1 MAEESVQ
8 PEVQDVNQE
17 APKTG
22 EIDKLFNVVSSK
34 GLYTKS
40 KDEFIQKYSTPES
53 VDKLFQVVSDKGLYT
68 KSKGDFYSKYYP
80 NLSSQKNTEQVG
92 GLTAYSDSRQKTIPT
107 EEIKRPS
114 KLTDYTSAPL
124 EMVSKAKA
132 TEVSRKPST
141 QPVRK
146 IATEEKAAAEGTSTN
161 LQLPTTLKGGQF
173 GIVAEPQQEG
183 ELQQKLQKREDDKQ
197 TAIKNSLLNQGI
209 KPNTQQYLQKERD
222 LNNQLSND
230 NLVVDKDN
238 SGEPKLFR
246 SEGFAETL
254 GKTIYNSFK
263 APIDA
268 YDVNKISDPN
278 QFVQKMNEQTEEES
292 SKPSKILGSGAEL
305 IGGVVKPIS
314 LLALN
319 AVAGG
324 MGTTAMVAEA
334 YYSALANEKRKLYI
348 AGKQQGLSDVDAAK
362 KAMDVATYT
371 ALPDAAMAFVMSGEL
386 GNLPKTV
393 PAVAD
398 NTFKNALIKS
408 GKSVLKIAA
417 LGGAS
422 EIGKIGVESLG
433 GYKETLPNAIGRV
446 WGSTAEWGKMDL
458 GFRIIGGI
466 IPAAGYLKAAAK
478 NWLKNVPEELIQLKS
493 EQYGDA
499 GEKIKQS
506 IADYKNAASNVE
518 GYVPDEHLASFAGK
532 IEKSNKLQDDIT
544 QKQLDKIGK
553 PEFVQNKIDEEISDI
568 QKQID
573 GINKEVNTAAKKGVE
588 PKEIDDA
595 TGIEA
600 GVEPKINVEPIKTE
614 TKLEKQAPEVQ
625 QPTETQKPTVEAIT
639 EVKPTTEKTETKTIE
654 EVTPVVE
661 EVKPTIAKE
670 EVKPVKEVYDRND
683 TPINIDDIGEGFV
696 LHRGGQEV
704 LDKGFHS
711 IDKIGAEGYAG
722 DEGKTTSSTIKKD
735 AKILKLVSG
744 DSENYS
750 DNAKDI
756 DEFYRI
762 IGEKERKK
770 GSEWA
775 TGENPSDITTRLWDN
790 KSAQEKLKKAGVD
803 IVIGNTIDGVDA
815 FVVNKDALE
824 PISKPKSETPKEQVN
839 AVAKNKTKKVKDND
853 NEQVIETVKSL
864 LQVIKSAEAR
874 LSEYPKEASM
884 QINEAIGLLKPFLD
898 LLPESE
904 KKSQLKQLTGTYPQ
918 LEGAKEQL
926 KPKEEKTT
934 ADTVHDD
941 LLTHL
946 GIIEEPKGETKP
958 AKKYTSKNIDTI
970 TEEGLNDTQK
980 KVVKDVKNVVKAVS
994 KLVEKTTGNPL
1005 EVNIHETP
1013 SSYEKAVIDA
1023 GGTKQDST
1031 TKGFY
1036 LDADGTIHL
1045 NMERVTTDTMLHEG
1059 FHPVLD
1065 YMAKNRPDIIDNL
1078 HSQLEGLKG
1087 GKEVIDNAN
1096 KLYEGS
1102 DATTIKKEAIT
1113 DFIAKVA
1120 DGTIKIDK
1128 TNFQKVKDFFVNAV
1142 NKLGFELGKDINTI
1156 TDLKKLAELVSEKF
1170 TKGEEIEIK
1179 NGSKA
1184 NSSERVQ
1191 FQSDFKHQESGIEW
1205 KYFKNSKE
1213 FKKLVDDGYV
1223 TFDKN
1228 IDDFKGAVVL
1238 HAPDAGF
1245 SGQILKDGQL
1255 IANGKG
1261 GMYYPMVFHENGDFW
1276 AATSRGASKLAET
1289 LNEARKKSPDGKV
1302 RMVLISAPIDKLM
1315 SSSLNGIGLVDILTS
1330 KAFSEKSGITP
1341 EQLRKAIIKGIKTTE
1356 KLKNEN
1362 KDGMKPSQ
1370 KPLPKITG
1378 NETMADLHIKLKDFY
1393 PAENSDF
1400 PVRKSLNQ
1408 NILEGIASYSSS
1420 PKVAKQLAEFL
1431 GAGTFNE
1438 KLKST
1443 GGKLSRANL
1452 TQGFSNIL
1460 AEPTLRGEQSGKMY
1474 AIIEL
1479 GADVK
1484 PVKTSEHESYPYTLR
1499 STDANEK
1506 PTIHILSQRDYWYN
1520 HVNDENGNSIASN
1533 KEKQASM
1540 LPASAGISSVVN
1552 LNPTK
1557 TEGVSPLAEKAK
1569 PQFSREENENEDIVS
1584 ASVNVAPLYSTRV
1597 DSPEQAALLQNSEF
1611 YKEFKNKNEKLAGYF
1626 NLKVDNQKDGIG
1638 GFAGVSEVTTVVNV
1652 TGKFEDIVKYAA
1664 INGSLTPEVQESTI
1678 AGMYVEKGSK
1688 YHNADKIEVG
1698 INDMKA
1704 AMRAVKDAGFDENGY
1719 TLLNDEISFF
1729 NIHEFK
1735 IDGFEEKINI
1745 FESKYKEYGG
1755 QITRE
1760 DYHAVRSEYIDAER
1774 RKAIIS
1780 KIDGE
1785 GLQREQDR
1793 TGLRN
1798 ELENAKER
1806 NENFLNWKKIN
1817 ESDAAIEY
1825 RDLRQKQLELADK
1838 GESLSDKDDARIKEL
1853 EGKLSEPLASIISS
1867 DKKQYEKAKKEID
1880 TIANDVASLVAGGFK
1895 SEFGIKR
1902 PSRAAVK
1909 VVRWYDVQP
1918 NLLADGARAN
1928 VIVNTNADADFLF
1941 NEIKRRFNSTLN
1953 RNEGETT
1960 NLGYP
1965 KRLIELRTKS
1975 GKIAEIQ
1982 VMTPQGYLAKDGISH
1997 FPEDAKSKAK
2007 ESLKEVRNKLG
2018 WDIPDGVGHYFY
2030 EIHRDPNVPKS
2041 LKIQAEELSNKYYKA
2056 FLDSESKLTD
2066 SEFRKDITNFKD
2078 KVDAANKSKW
2088 DNGNEGKSPKTLDKY
2103 LEQPI
2108 LENKQQF
2115 SKEDQDSKIK
2125 DFIEI
2130 QRQKGI
2136 SDKDIQ
2142 AGLEKASEKIGID
2155 KAKIDELMSTP
2166 KVKEKGDLQ
2175 SQYDSIKSEK
2185 AKKKFITKNFGEVSD
2200 EQLSDI
2206 VKNNTDLQ
2214 TIKDKIDA
2222 IQKSGAGEVLQR
2234 KQEGDGSQGGKRG
2247 GMEQG
2252 EQGNETT
2259 TEKNGE
2265 ENGNGQRVGISH
2277 KSLTELADKLGLEQP
2292 QTGDV
2297 LTPEEYS
2304 ERGKLLIKNGAD
2316 PIKAAEEFKKDNKV
2330 NSDIISVARAH
2341 FNELIRDANDAR
2353 IKFGI
2358 GSEEYKKSIKEAND
2372 WAKNVVKP
2380 MGTAFGEIGRS
2391 LQGQVDLDTGNF
2403 VSVSMAVQE
2412 KTGKDLST
2420 EQTKE
2425 VERLTKN
2432 VSDLNNKIQDLE
2444 KKLTDTISKGEKTEP
2459 KAKEGIKEKSKEIAN
2474 VIRKGKLSRP
2484 DIFSSAS
2491 PASLVWDAAV
2501 EITAK
2506 TVEVSGDIAQAI
2518 ADGLEH
2524 IKNSDWYKN
2533 SDSDKQKAAQK
2544 AFRDFVQNQDIK
2556 IKFAEKK
2563 DNKFTTEEAKSI
2575 WEYAKEEYLDK
2586 GSDYREMLNG
2596 VSKDLGLNRDQVRTA
2611 ISQPKG
2617 AKEITDEM
2625 YRNINKRN
2633 NAINEAKQ
2641 WVEEQGNSK
2650 IKNFRKSIPS
2660 AFFKLKT
2667 FGHGTVGGI
2676 THAGTNIFQPSKWK
2690 SYLPFFAKQFKYAF
2704 GDTAK
2709 YEMAM
2714 EDLKNDPQFTFWQ
2727 RAGLAVDPKIKYDD
2741 YQGNYVDAEGKIN
2754 GIKKLFNRLGVT
2766 GDRGFNALKVYRLD
2780 LAKGFYDRLSNE
2792 EKADPNTAKEIAKL
2806 VNHSTGTSELD
2817 LGRGRISKIVNTTF
2831 FAPKLEASRWQGL
2844 IGDPV
2849 KAAKTFTNWKE
2860 ASPAEKAGAKLVAR
2874 NAGEKIA
2881 TYVALLAANSA
2892 LLSLMGSKQK
2902 INYTNPLSSD
2912 WLKFKTGGGKT
2923 LDVTG
2928 GTLASM
2934 KLLGTLLDNTVI
2946 GYTGNKK
2953 QLWKKPAEKDYQ
2965 TILTQARYKL
2975 SPFASTIADI
2985 VETTDAMGRPL
2996 PYSHVKPKKGETQ
3009 YTIGSYI
3016 VQQQAPIPVS
3026 AGVREAIGSMKERG
3040 MTNLQIEDVL
3050 MGTLYFTVEGFTGA
3064 KLGNEPKKKK

>member
-8 PEVQDVNQE
+8 PVVQDVNQE
-17 APKTG
+17 APQTG
-22 EIDKLFNVVSSK
+22 DIDKLFNVVSSK

-40 KDEFIQKYSTPES
+40 KDEFIQKYSTPENI
-53 VDKLFQVVSDKGLYT
+53 DKLFQVVSDKGLYT

-80 NLSSQKNTEQVG
+80 NLSSQPKTEQQVQPIQNAININQPTPIIQNVPKETSPYLKGLDFKTITDAIKADKSQQEQQNSTIGALYNSVVG
-92 GLTAYSDSRQKTIPT
+92 GLGEAATGFLNRAAQSVPSSMGSVGGAPSGTMAGTTEDRAMAAKGIALATSDLIDKARTNASSRENEQSFNFDTNKGIIHNAKSLAFQLPRLAVDLGLGALTGGGSFFAQGEGAAL
-107 EEIKRPS
+107 EELKNNPEAD
-114 KLTDYTSAPL
+114 KLT
-124 EMVSKAKA
+124 
-132 TEVSRKPST
+132 
-141 QPVRK
+141 
-146 IATEEKAAAEGTSTN
+146 
-161 LQLPTTLKGGQF
+161 
-173 GIVAEPQQEG
+173 
-183 ELQQKLQKREDDKQ
+183 
-197 TAIKNSLLNQGI
+197 
-209 KPNTQQYLQKERD
+209 PNTQAGYVTTVGIVNGVLMKLGFDKIFKATGLED
-222 LNNQLSND
+222 LAAKRIINEVTSDLVKKGVKATTKDIEDAALRKATSFMTKANNVGIGALKSTLTGGGIGVVQAASDDAIKL
-230 NLVVDKDN
+230 LVDKASGVDVFN
-238 SGEPKLFR
+238 SEDIKENFPKHLLT
-246 SEGFAETL
+246 SVIQGGATGLVMGL
-254 GKTIYNSFK
+254 GHGMFENTNK
-263 APIDA
+263 AIRL
-268 YDVNKISDPN
+268 
-278 QFVQKMNEQTEEES
+278 KM
-292 SKPSKILGSGAEL
+292 
-305 IGGVVKPIS
+305 
-314 LLALN
+314 
-319 AVAGG
+319 
-324 MGTTAMVAEA
+324 AEA
-334 YYSALANEKRKLYI
+334 KTPQDIENIKQNINQQVESGNITPEQAQAANIKIQDYAQI
-348 AGKQQGLSDVDAAK
+348 AAK
-362 KAMDVATYT
+362 I
-371 ALPDAAMAFVMSGEL
+371 PE
-386 GNLPKTV
+386 
-393 PAVAD
+393 
-398 NTFKNALIKS
+398 
-408 GKSVLKIAA
+408 
-417 LGGAS
+417 
-422 EIGKIGVESLG
+422 EITSDRK
-433 GYKETLPNAIGRV
+433 YA
-446 WGSTAEWGKMDL
+446 
-458 GFRIIGGI
+458 IIGGI
-466 IPAAGYLKAAAK
+466 EQREGIKNEIQSTQDELNSTDEAFQSDKNAK
-478 NWLKNVPEELIQLKS
+478 LELLNAKLLQTNDYIDGLVT
-493 EQYGDA
+493 
-499 GEKIKQS
+499 GEKTKYS
-506 IADYKNAASNVE
+506 EENGVYYKTDAN
-518 GYVPDEHLASFAGK
+518 G
-532 IEKSNKLQDDIT
+532 
-544 QKQLDKIGK
+544 DKI
-553 PEFVQNKIDEEISDI
+553 PIS
-568 QKQID
+568 KQHYEL
-573 GINKEVNTAAKKGVE
+573 GSAAEKNDKKQ
-588 PKEIDDA
+588 
-595 TGIEA
+595 T
-600 GVEPKINVEPIKTE
+600 T
-614 TKLEKQAPEVQ
+614 QVQ
-625 QPTETQKPTVEAIT
+625 QPTETQKPTIETIG
-639 EVKPTTEKTETKTIE
+639 EVKPTTEKTETKELADKDLIPAYNKAEGFIIGDEARKSVGDVIGKINNAEYINENELDNASNHLYDLLDKHGDNKSFANLIE
-654 EVTPVVE
+654 PLIHKIESYDFRTKSETSTVTERQATQVARPTRE
-661 EVKPTIAKE
+661 KTIANKSLE
-670 EVKPVKEVYDRND
+670 QW
-683 TPINIDDIGEGFV
+683 EG
-696 LHRGGQEV
+696 
-704 LDKGFHS
+704 S
-711 IDKIGAEGYAG
+711 NATIT
-722 DEGKTTSSTIKKD
+722 DEAGKTTKGKIK
-735 AKILKLVSG
+735 
-744 DSENYS
+744 SENGKYYLY
-750 DNAKDI
+750 DNEGNKI
-756 DEFYRI
+756 HS
-762 IGEKERKK
+762 IGEKALTDKHISIPSLEDVPNPVVFNENGTATVTLQLNKVDTERGGVYPNKK
-770 GSEWA
+770 IKIEFN
-775 TGENPSDITTRLWDN
+775 NPD
-790 KSAQEKLKKAGVD
+790 KA
-803 IVIGNTIDGVDA
+803 
-815 FVVNKDALE
+815 
-824 PISKPKSETPKEQVN
+824 
-839 AVAKNKTKKVKDND
+839 
-853 NEQVIETVKSL
+853 
-864 LQVIKSAEAR
+864 
-874 LSEYPKEASM
+874 
-884 QINEAIGLLKPFLD
+884 LD
-898 LLPESE
+898 LAVQLRAEQIGEIPQPEFDTVYDEVQKEVTKEVPVKNLSKE
-904 KKSQLKQLTGTYPQ
+904 KTAQ
-918 LEGAKEQL
+918 KEVAP
-926 KPKEEKTT
+926 KVETKVTPTKTEPKEEKTA

-946 GIIEEPKGETKP
+946 GITEEPKGETKP

-970 TEEGLNDTQK
+970 SEEGLNDTQK

-1031 TKGFY
+1031 SKGFY

-1128 TNFQKVKDFFVNAV
+1128 TNFQKVKDFFVNSV
-1142 NKLGFELGKDINTI
+1142 NKLGFKLGKDINTI

-1170 TKGEEIEIK
+1170 NKGEEIEIK
-1179 NGSKA
+1179 DGSKA

-1255 IANGKG
+1255 IADGKG

-1420 PKVAKQLAEFL
+1420 PKVAKQLSEFL

-1506 PTIHILSQRDYWYN
+1506 PTIHILSKRDYWYN
-1520 HVNDENGNSIASN
+1520 HVNDENGNSIADN

-1540 LPASAGISSVVN
+1540 LPASAGISSVVD

-1557 TEGVSPLAEKAK
+1557 TEGVSPLVEKAK
-1569 PQFSREENENEDIVS
+1569 PKQPIEEFGLGYAPYRERNVYTLDQDKKIRNS
-1584 ASVNVAPLYSTRV
+1584 ASFKLYQENVKDLAKLLNINISDKLDTWGGYV
-1597 DSPEQAALLQNSEF
+1597 D
-1611 YKEFKNKNEKLAGYF
+1611 
-1626 NLKVDNQKDGIG
+1626 
-1638 GFAGVSEVTTVVNV
+1638 
-1652 TGKFEDIVKYAA
+1652 FET
-1664 INGSLTPEVQESTI
+1664 NRGVQEVSNIIRVLGTKDDVRLM
-1678 AGMYVEKGSK
+1678 A
-1688 YHNADKIEVG
+1688 
-1698 INDMKA
+1698 A
-1704 AMRAVKDAGFDENGY
+1704 AM
-1719 TLLNDEISFF
+1719 
-1729 NIHEFK
+1729 
-1735 IDGFEEKINI
+1735 
-1745 FESKYKEYGG
+1745 
-1755 QITRE
+1755 
-1760 DYHAVRSEYIDAER
+1760 
-1774 RKAIIS
+1774 
-1780 KIDGE
+1780 
-1785 GLQREQDR
+1785 
-1793 TGLRN
+1793 
-1798 ELENAKER
+1798 
-1806 NENFLNWKKIN
+1806 
-1817 ESDAAIEY
+1817 
-1825 RDLRQKQLELADK
+1825 
-1838 GESLSDKDDARIKEL
+1838 
-1853 EGKLSEPLASIISS
+1853 
-1867 DKKQYEKAKKEID
+1867 
-1880 TIANDVASLVAGGFK
+1880 
-1895 SEFGIKR
+1895 
-1902 PSRAAVK
+1902 
-1909 VVRWYDVQP
+1909 
-1918 NLLADGARAN
+1918 
-1928 VIVNTNADADFLF
+1928 
-1941 NEIKRRFNSTLN
+1941 
-1953 RNEGETT
+1953 
-1960 NLGYP
+1960 
-1965 KRLIELRTKS
+1965 
-1975 GKIAEIQ
+1975 GKIA
-1982 VMTPQGYLAKDGISH
+1982 PQMQDSILAGTYDANGEGIEHIIKTGNFDNANKALKYFKEHDLQYFSIDKKTGNIIIIDFDNSNSDNIINFTKKLNENGIKTEHEAQRINAEFIESKDYDGILNGEGSKIGDKNRGDINA
-1997 FPEDAKSKAK
+1997 FIEDAKGKHEKIAEK
-2007 ESLKEVRNKLG
+2007 EKN
-2018 WDIPDGVGHYFY
+2018 I
-2030 EIHRDPNVPKS
+2030 
-2041 LKIQAEELSNKYYKA
+2041 
-2056 FLDSESKLTD
+2056 
-2066 SEFRKDITNFKD
+2066 
-2078 KVDAANKSKW
+2078 
-2088 DNGNEGKSPKTLDKY
+2088 
-2103 LEQPI
+2103 
-2108 LENKQQF
+2108 QF

-2166 KVKEKGDLQ
+2166 KVEQTGDLQ
-2175 SQYDSIKSEK
+2175 SQYDGIKSEK
-2185 AKKKFITKNFGEVSD
+2185 AKKKFITKNFGEVSE

-2222 IQKSGAGEVLQR
+2222 IQKSGAGEVLQPAP
-2234 KQEGDGSQGGKRG
+2234 QGNGSKGGKRG

-2252 EQGNETT
+2252 EQGAEATT
-2259 TEKNGE
+2259 KKNGE
-2265 ENGNGQRVGISH
+2265 ENGDGQRVGISH

-2292 QTGDV
+2292 ERGDV

-2316 PIKAAEEFKKDNKV
+2316 PIKVAEEFKKDNKV

-2341 FNELIRDANDAR
+2341 FNELVRDVNDAR

-2358 GSEEYKKSIKEAND
+2358 DSEEYKKSLKEAKD

-2425 VERLTKN
+2425 VERLTTN
-2432 VSDLNNKIQDLE
+2432 VSDLNKKIQDLE
-2444 KKLTDTISKGEKTEP
+2444 KKLTDTISKGEEAKP

-2474 VIRKGKLSRP
+2474 VIRKGKLSKP

-2491 PASLVWDAAV
+2491 PASLVWDAAI

-2556 IKFAEKK
+2556 IRFAEKK

-2596 VSKDLGLNRDQVRTA
+2596 VSKDLGLNRDQIRTA

-2633 NAINEAKQ
+2633 SAINEAKQ

-2650 IKNFRKSIPS
+2650 TKNFLKAVPS

-2676 THAGTNIFQPSKWK
+2676 THAGTNIFQISKWK
-2690 SYLPFFAKQFKYAF
+2690 SYFPFFAKQFKYAF

-2727 RAGLAVDPKIKYDD
+2727 RAGLAVDPKVKYDD
-2741 YQGNYVDAEGKIN
+2741 YQGNFVDGDKKVN

-2817 LGRGRISKIVNTTF
+2817 LGRGGVSKFVSTAF

-2860 ASPAEKAGAKLVAR
+2860 SSPAEKAGAKLVAR

-2923 LDVTG
+2923 LDITG

-2934 KLLGTLLDNTVI
+2934 KLLGTLIDNTVI
-2946 GYTGNKK
+2946 GVTGTKK
-2953 QLWKKPAEKDYQ
+2953 ELWKKPAEKDYQ
-2965 TILTQARYKL
+2965 AIGTQLRYKL
-2975 SPFASTIADI
+2975 SPFASTIADL

-2996 PYSHVKPKKGETQ
+2996 PYSNIKPKKGETK
-3009 YTIGSYI
+3009 YTYLSY
-3016 VQQQAPIPVS
+3016 VGQQQTPIPIS
-3026 AGVREAIGSMKERG
+3026 AGIREAIGSMKERG
-3040 MTNLQIEDVL
+3040 MTNIQIQDVL

>member
-1 MAEESVQ
+1 MAEDIEEPQ
-8 PEVQDVNQE
+8 
-17 APKTG
+17 
-22 EIDKLFNVVSSK
+22 VSEDPFAKYGGKAIEKSEDPFAKYGGKSIGTQSK
-34 GLYTKS
+34 
-40 KDEFIQKYSTPES
+40 
-53 VDKLFQVVSDKGLYT
+53 
-68 KSKGDFYSKYYP
+68 
-80 NLSSQKNTEQVG
+80 TEQVG
-92 GLTAYSDSRQKTIPT
+92 GLTAYSDSRQKTTPT
-107 EEIKRPS
+107 EEIKRPA
-114 KLTDYTSAPL
+114 KLTDYTSVPL

-146 IATEEKAAAEGTSTN
+146 IATEEKAAAEGTRTN

-183 ELQQKLQKREDDKQ
+183 ELQQKLQQRAEESK
-197 TAIKNSLLNQGI
+197 AGI
-209 KPNTQQYLQKERD
+209 DNTITERLKAKGIPINPTNFRKE
-222 LNNQLSND
+222 QLSVQDQIDNGELSMVKKDGIPMYGRVPAVAESFAKGVIGSAMQFLNGLELGVAGND
-230 NLVVDKDN
+230 NLKKADILENQSKSSEAVAN
-238 SGEPKLFR
+238 SEIGLGDLLKMFYNP
-246 SEGFAETL
+246 SQVPIDIAEKTIKSGNQNIPIGRNVASDISGTL
-254 GKTIYNSFK
+254 GGLST
-263 APIDA
+263 
-268 YDVNKISDPN
+268 
-278 QFVQKMNEQTEEES
+278 
-292 SKPSKILGSGAEL
+292 
-305 IGGVVKPIS
+305 
-314 LLALN
+314 LALTSSLGLVGIATQSVVS
-319 AVAGG
+319 AVGDKAQQIYQ
-324 MGTTAMVAEA
+324 T
-334 YYSALANEKRKLYI
+334 RKQEYL
-348 AGKQQGLSDVDAAK
+348 QQGLSETQAKSQAAADATEFAP
-362 KAMDVATYT
+362 AA
-371 ALPDAAMAFVMSGEL
+371 ALPDAFLNAALM
-386 GNLPKTV
+386 TQV
-393 PAVAD
+393 P
-398 NTFKNALIKS
+398 NALTPAAVGFKDAIVNTLK
-408 GKSVLKIAA
+408 GATKMGFYGMGTEAAVQGIEAAQGQKPEDVLKKIIEKGGDFFLMDAA
-417 LGGAS
+417 MHG
-422 EIGKIGVESLG
+422 
-433 GYKETLPNAIGRV
+433 LPLLA
-446 WGSTAEWGKMDL
+446 K
-458 GFRIIGGI
+458 GGI
-466 IPAAGYLKAAAK
+466 GMSKNLASSLKEYLTQEKIKPQVEAAISQMDNGAQVQQELNDYETTRNKIKGL
-478 NWLKNVPEELIQLKS
+478 VPEEHIAAYTNNLQEQQKINNQIIEEQSKKASLPEALHSEIDKNIDSLNSQL
-493 EQYGDA
+493 EQL
-499 GEKIKQS
+499 
-506 IADYKNAASNVE
+506 N
-518 GYVPDEHLASFAGK
+518 
-532 IEKSNKLQDDIT
+532 
-544 QKQLDKIGK
+544 KQLV
-553 PEFVQNKIDEEISDI
+553 EF
-568 QKQID
+568 
-573 GINKEVNTAAKKGVE
+573 KKSGNPVE
-588 PKEIDDA
+588 HEFDDA
-595 TGIEA
+595 TGQ
-600 GVEPKINVEPIKTE
+600 PIIHLE
-614 TKLEKQAPEVQ
+614 TKPIV
-625 QPTETQKPTVEAIT
+625 ETIP
-639 EVKPTTEKTETKTIE
+639 TIE
-654 EVTPVVE
+654 
-661 EVKPTIAKE
+661 PT
-670 EVKPVKEVYDRND
+670 D
-683 TPINIDDIGEGFV
+683 NIKVGEM
-696 LHRGGQEV
+696 
-704 LDKGFHS
+704 LDK
-711 IDKIGAEGYAG
+711 
-722 DEGKTTSSTIKKD
+722 
-735 AKILKLVSG
+735 
-744 DSENYS
+744 
-750 DNAKDI
+750 
-756 DEFYRI
+756 
-762 IGEKERKK
+762 
-770 GSEWA
+770 
-775 TGENPSDITTRLWDN
+775 
-790 KSAQEKLKKAGVD
+790 
-803 IVIGNTIDGVDA
+803 
-815 FVVNKDALE
+815 
-824 PISKPKSETPKEQVN
+824 
-839 AVAKNKTKKVKDND
+839 
-853 NEQVIETVKSL
+853 
-864 LQVIKSAEAR
+864 
-874 LSEYPKEASM
+874 
-884 QINEAIGLLKPFLD
+884 
-898 LLPESE
+898 
-904 KKSQLKQLTGTYPQ
+904 TGTYKGVKGSFTQEGQTVIFKEEGKDRVHEIGNIDEVKDMPISDFDIKHEESIVSVDNDGNFNVINEVFVNPFEQRGKNPTDAILYDKDGNVVNVRMKTADGKRRTFKGNIAEDLAYQIHLKEINKNNETRAAFEQHINEDTEAQNEINNAGLPKNTDGGTIEGTEQVPQ
-918 LEGAKEQL
+918 QEVVQPKAKVVKVKVKPIEVVSETA
-926 KPKEEKTT
+926 PKEEKTA

-946 GIIEEPKGETKP
+946 GIKEEPKGETKP

-970 TEEGLNDTQK
+970 SEEGLNDTQK

-1078 HSQLEGLKG
+1078 HTQLEGLKG

-1120 DGTIKIDK
+1120 DRTIKIDK

-1142 NKLGFELGKDINTI
+1142 NKLGFKLGKDINTI

-1170 TKGEEIEIK
+1170 NKGEEIKVMQKNFIPIDNRGESGDAIGGGKLTVSDISKAKVGDTNPLQLSKNEEKNDKFKEVNLVKLPVVSLEEKAKEFNNKAVAINSDPTKVGKLTFESGKEIFMYGGLNYTALEPNVKNEIGFASTNLGKPKQVQGLMKSLFPERDGSGLILTTSQKPESMLGNAYSLEYTLDAISKLPKSILKSSEFKNEFFGKDIVAVKNAFGEKKYDAFVNKYSKSDLGNPDVIADMIK
-1179 NGSKA
+1179 NLLTDIGNNFVARNSLVDNMLAGITSKESRADTKGELGYVSKDPKKYIAKNLFDRFGLNQEVLFYKIGEKGIVDAYMKEGKWGFVTGGFESDSKVDYNSIQEKGIIHPQFNSKFHGKNPFILDGAYMIDKLWTPQVNTHDAKGNPYIEKKTGLPTTYEKKASLMVAGSMYPKG
-1184 NSSERVQ
+1184 E
-1191 FQSDFKHQESGIEW
+1191 IETP
-1205 KYFKNSKE
+1205 SKE
-1213 FKKLVDDGYV
+1213 F
-1223 TFDKN
+1223 
-1228 IDDFKGAVVL
+1228 
-1238 HAPDAGF
+1238 
-1245 SGQILKDGQL
+1245 
-1255 IANGKG
+1255 
-1261 GMYYPMVFHENGDFW
+1261 E
-1276 AATSRGASKLAET
+1276 
-1289 LNEARKKSPDGKV
+1289 
-1302 RMVLISAPIDKLM
+1302 
-1315 SSSLNGIGLVDILTS
+1315 
-1330 KAFSEKSGITP
+1330 
-1341 EQLRKAIIKGIKTTE
+1341 KAI
-1356 KLKNEN
+1356 
-1362 KDGMKPSQ
+1362 
-1370 KPLPKITG
+1370 
-1378 NETMADLHIKLKDFY
+1378 
-1393 PAENSDF
+1393 
-1400 PVRKSLNQ
+1400 
-1408 NILEGIASYSSS
+1408 
-1420 PKVAKQLAEFL
+1420 
-1431 GAGTFNE
+1431 
-1438 KLKST
+1438 
-1443 GGKLSRANL
+1443 
-1452 TQGFSNIL
+1452 
-1460 AEPTLRGEQSGKMY
+1460 
-1474 AIIEL
+1474 
-1479 GADVK
+1479 
-1484 PVKTSEHESYPYTLR
+1484 
-1499 STDANEK
+1499 
-1506 PTIHILSQRDYWYN
+1506 
-1520 HVNDENGNSIASN
+1520 
-1533 KEKQASM
+1533 
-1540 LPASAGISSVVN
+1540 
-1552 LNPTK
+1552 
-1557 TEGVSPLAEKAK
+1557 
-1569 PQFSREENENEDIVS
+1569 PQFSKEKNENEDIVS

-1678 AGMYVEKGSK
+1678 AGMYVKKNSK

-1760 DYHAVRSEYIDAER
+1760 DNHAVRSEYIDAER

-2066 SEFRKDITNFKD
+2066 SEFRKDITSFKD

-2115 SKEDQDSKIK
+2115 SKGDQYSKIK

-2142 AGLEKASEKIGID
+2142 AGLEKASEKIWID

-2166 KVKEKGDLQ
+2166 KVEQTGDLQ
-2175 SQYDSIKSEK
+2175 SQYDGIKSEK
-2185 AKKKFITKNFGEVSD
+2185 AKKKFITKNFGEVSE

-2234 KQEGDGSQGGKRG
+2234 KQEG
-2247 GMEQG
+2247 
-2252 EQGNETT
+2252 
-2259 TEKNGE
+2259 NGD
-2265 ENGNGQRVGISH
+2265 GQRVGISH

-2292 QTGDV
+2292 ERGDV

-2341 FNELIRDANDAR
+2341 FNELVRDVNDAR

-2358 GSEEYKKSIKEAND
+2358 DSEEYKKSLKEAND

-2380 MGTAFGEIGRS
+2380 MGTAFYEIGSS

-2425 VERLTKN
+2425 VERLTTN
-2432 VSDLNNKIQDLE
+2432 VSDLNKKIQDLE
-2444 KKLTDTISKGEKTEP
+2444 KKLTDTISKGEEAKP

-2474 VIRKGKLSRP
+2474 VIRKGKLSKP

-2491 PASLVWDAAV
+2491 PASLVWDAAI

-2556 IKFAEKK
+2556 IRFAEKK
-2563 DNKFTTEEAKSI
+2563 DNKFTTEEAKYI

-2633 NAINEAKQ
+2633 SAINEAKQ

-2650 IKNFRKSIPS
+2650 TKNFLKAVPS

-2676 THAGTNIFQPSKWK
+2676 THAGTNIFQISKWK
-2690 SYLPFFAKQFKYAF
+2690 SYFPFFAKQFKYAF

-2727 RAGLAVDPKIKYDD
+2727 RAGLAVDPKVKYDD
-2741 YQGNYVDAEGKIN
+2741 YQGNFVDGDKKVN
-2754 GIKKLFNRLGVT
+2754 GIKKLFDRLGVA

-2817 LGRGRISKIVNTTF
+2817 LGRGGVSKFVSTAF

-2844 IGDPV
+2844 IGDPA

-2902 INYTNPLSSD
+2902 INYTNPLGND

-2923 LDVTG
+2923 LDITG

-2934 KLLGTLLDNTVI
+2934 RLLGTLLDNTVT

-2953 QLWKKPAEKDYQ
+2953 ELWKKPAEKDYQ
-2965 TILTQARYKL
+2965 AIGTQIRYKL
-2975 SPFASTIADI
+2975 SPFASTIADL

-2996 PYSHVKPKKGETQ
+2996 PYSNIKPKKGETQ
-3009 YTIGSYI
+3009 YTVGSYLL
-3016 VQQQAPIPVS
+3016 QQQTPIPIS
-3026 AGVREAIGSMKERG
+3026 AGIREAIGSMKERG
-3040 MTNLQIEDVL
+3040 MTNIQIQDAL

>member
-1 MAEESVQ
+1 
-8 PEVQDVNQE
+8 
-17 APKTG
+17 
-22 EIDKLFNVVSSK
+22 
-34 GLYTKS
+34 
-40 KDEFIQKYSTPES
+40 
-53 VDKLFQVVSDKGLYT
+53 
-68 KSKGDFYSKYYP
+68 
-80 NLSSQKNTEQVG
+80 
-92 GLTAYSDSRQKTIPT
+92 
-107 EEIKRPS
+107 
-114 KLTDYTSAPL
+114 
-124 EMVSKAKA
+124 
-132 TEVSRKPST
+132 
-141 QPVRK
+141 
-146 IATEEKAAAEGTSTN
+146 
-161 LQLPTTLKGGQF
+161 
-173 GIVAEPQQEG
+173 
-183 ELQQKLQKREDDKQ
+183 
-197 TAIKNSLLNQGI
+197 
-209 KPNTQQYLQKERD
+209 
-222 LNNQLSND
+222 
-230 NLVVDKDN
+230 
-238 SGEPKLFR
+238 
-246 SEGFAETL
+246 
-254 GKTIYNSFK
+254 
-263 APIDA
+263 
-268 YDVNKISDPN
+268 
-278 QFVQKMNEQTEEES
+278 
-292 SKPSKILGSGAEL
+292 
-305 IGGVVKPIS
+305 
-314 LLALN
+314 
-319 AVAGG
+319 
-324 MGTTAMVAEA
+324 
-334 YYSALANEKRKLYI
+334 
-348 AGKQQGLSDVDAAK
+348 
-362 KAMDVATYT
+362 
-371 ALPDAAMAFVMSGEL
+371 
-386 GNLPKTV
+386 
-393 PAVAD
+393 
-398 NTFKNALIKS
+398 
-408 GKSVLKIAA
+408 
-417 LGGAS
+417 
-422 EIGKIGVESLG
+422 
-433 GYKETLPNAIGRV
+433 
-446 WGSTAEWGKMDL
+446 
-458 GFRIIGGI
+458 
-466 IPAAGYLKAAAK
+466 
-478 NWLKNVPEELIQLKS
+478 
-493 EQYGDA
+493 
-499 GEKIKQS
+499 
-506 IADYKNAASNVE
+506 
-518 GYVPDEHLASFAGK
+518 
-532 IEKSNKLQDDIT
+532 
-544 QKQLDKIGK
+544 
-553 PEFVQNKIDEEISDI
+553 
-568 QKQID
+568 
-573 GINKEVNTAAKKGVE
+573 
-588 PKEIDDA
+588 
-595 TGIEA
+595 
-600 GVEPKINVEPIKTE
+600 
-614 TKLEKQAPEVQ
+614 
-625 QPTETQKPTVEAIT
+625 
-639 EVKPTTEKTETKTIE
+639 
-654 EVTPVVE
+654 
-661 EVKPTIAKE
+661 
-670 EVKPVKEVYDRND
+670 
-683 TPINIDDIGEGFV
+683 
-696 LHRGGQEV
+696 
-704 LDKGFHS
+704 
-711 IDKIGAEGYAG
+711 
-722 DEGKTTSSTIKKD
+722 
-735 AKILKLVSG
+735 
-744 DSENYS
+744 
-750 DNAKDI
+750 
-756 DEFYRI
+756 
-762 IGEKERKK
+762 
-770 GSEWA
+770 
-775 TGENPSDITTRLWDN
+775 
-790 KSAQEKLKKAGVD
+790 
-803 IVIGNTIDGVDA
+803 
-815 FVVNKDALE
+815 
-824 PISKPKSETPKEQVN
+824 
-839 AVAKNKTKKVKDND
+839 
-853 NEQVIETVKSL
+853 
-864 LQVIKSAEAR
+864 
-874 LSEYPKEASM
+874 
-884 QINEAIGLLKPFLD
+884 
-898 LLPESE
+898 
-904 KKSQLKQLTGTYPQ
+904 
-918 LEGAKEQL
+918 
-926 KPKEEKTT
+926 
-934 ADTVHDD
+934 
-941 LLTHL
+941 
-946 GIIEEPKGETKP
+946 
-958 AKKYTSKNIDTI
+958 
-970 TEEGLNDTQK
+970 
-980 KVVKDVKNVVKAVS
+980 
-994 KLVEKTTGNPL
+994 
-1005 EVNIHETP
+1005 
-1013 SSYEKAVIDA
+1013 
-1023 GGTKQDST
+1023 
-1031 TKGFY
+1031 
-1036 LDADGTIHL
+1036 
-1045 NMERVTTDTMLHEG
+1045 
-1059 FHPVLD
+1059 
-1065 YMAKNRPDIIDNL
+1065 
-1078 HSQLEGLKG
+1078 
-1087 GKEVIDNAN
+1087 
-1096 KLYEGS
+1096 
-1102 DATTIKKEAIT
+1102 
-1113 DFIAKVA
+1113 
-1120 DGTIKIDK
+1120 
-1128 TNFQKVKDFFVNAV
+1128 
-1142 NKLGFELGKDINTI
+1142 
-1156 TDLKKLAELVSEKF
+1156 
-1170 TKGEEIEIK
+1170 
-1179 NGSKA
+1179 
-1184 NSSERVQ
+1184 
-1191 FQSDFKHQESGIEW
+1191 
-1205 KYFKNSKE
+1205 
-1213 FKKLVDDGYV
+1213 
-1223 TFDKN
+1223 
-1228 IDDFKGAVVL
+1228 
-1238 HAPDAGF
+1238 
-1245 SGQILKDGQL
+1245 
-1255 IANGKG
+1255 
-1261 GMYYPMVFHENGDFW
+1261 MYYPMVFHENGDFW

-1420 PKVAKQLAEFL
+1420 PKVAKQLSEFL

-1520 HVNDENGNSIASN
+1520 HVNDENGNSIADN

-1569 PQFSREENENEDIVS
+1569 PQFSKEENENEDIVS

-1678 AGMYVEKGSK
+1678 AGMYVKKGSK

-1760 DYHAVRSEYIDAER
+1760 DNHAVRSEYIDAER

-2066 SEFRKDITNFKD
+2066 SEFRKDITSFKD

-2115 SKEDQDSKIK
+2115 SKGDQDSKIK

-2142 AGLEKASEKIGID
+2142 AGLERASERIGID

-2166 KVKEKGDLQ
+2166 KVEQTGDLQ
-2175 SQYDSIKSEK
+2175 SQYDGIKSEK
-2185 AKKKFITKNFGEVSD
+2185 AKKKFITKNFGEVSE

-2222 IQKSGAGEVLQR
+2222 IQKSGAGEVLQPTP
-2234 KQEGDGSQGGKRG
+2234 QGDGSKGGKRG

-2252 EQGNETT
+2252 EQGAEATT
-2259 TEKNGE
+2259 KKNGE
-2265 ENGNGQRVGISH
+2265 ENGDGQRVGISH

-2292 QTGDV
+2292 ERGDV

-2341 FNELIRDANDAR
+2341 FNELVRDVNDAR

-2358 GSEEYKKSIKEAND
+2358 DSEEYKKSLKEAKD

-2425 VERLTKN
+2425 VERLTTN
-2432 VSDLNNKIQDLE
+2432 VSDLNKKIQDLE
-2444 KKLTDTISKGEKTEP
+2444 KKLTDTISKGEEAKP

-2474 VIRKGKLSRP
+2474 VIRKGKLSKP

-2491 PASLVWDAAV
+2491 PASLVWDAAI

-2556 IKFAEKK
+2556 IRFAEKK
-2563 DNKFTTEEAKSI
+2563 DNKFTTEETKSI

-2633 NAINEAKQ
+2633 SAINEAKQ

-2650 IKNFRKSIPS
+2650 TKNFLKAVPS

-2676 THAGTNIFQPSKWK
+2676 THAGTNIFQISKWK
-2690 SYLPFFAKQFKYAF
+2690 SYFPFFAKQFKYAF

-2727 RAGLAVDPKIKYDD
+2727 RAGLAVDPKVKYDD
-2741 YQGNYVDAEGKIN
+2741 YQGNFVDGDKKVN
-2754 GIKKLFNRLGVT
+2754 GIKKLFDRLGVA

-2817 LGRGRISKIVNTTF
+2817 LGRGGVSKFVSTAF

-2902 INYTNPLSSD
+2902 INYTNPLGND

-2923 LDVTG
+2923 LDITG

-2934 KLLGTLLDNTVI
+2934 RLLGTLLDNTVT

-2953 QLWKKPAEKDYQ
+2953 ELWKKPAEKDYQ
-2965 TILTQARYKL
+2965 AIGTQIRYKL
-2975 SPFASTIADI
+2975 SPFASTIADL

-2996 PYSHVKPKKGETQ
+2996 PYSNIKPKKGETQ
-3009 YTIGSYI
+3009 YTVGSYLL
-3016 VQQQAPIPVS
+3016 QQQTPIPIS
-3026 AGVREAIGSMKERG
+3026 AGIREAIGSMKERG
-3040 MTNLQIEDVL
+3040 MTNIQIQDAL
-3050 MGTLYFTVEGFTGA
+3050 MGALYFTVEGFTGA